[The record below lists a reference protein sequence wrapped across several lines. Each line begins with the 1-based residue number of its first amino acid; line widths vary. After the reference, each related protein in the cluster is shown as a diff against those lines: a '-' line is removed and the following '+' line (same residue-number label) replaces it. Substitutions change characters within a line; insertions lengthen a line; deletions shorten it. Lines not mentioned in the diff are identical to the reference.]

1 MEFFQ
6 FFLAIDPLNKS
17 RCYVINVSLIKTSGI
32 HKYLAMKL
40 VSENNAWRA
49 VLFMQSRKQEFEILQ
64 LNKSLM
70 KNSNFSVSAK
80 KGSEDVIID

>member
-17 RCYVINVSLIKTSGI
+17 RCYVINVSLIKTS
-32 HKYLAMKL
+32 
-40 VSENNAWRA
+40 V
-49 VLFMQSRKQEFEILQ
+49 MQSRKQEFEILQ